1 MIPIFIGECG
11 HHQTLGCM
19 SMRVSIL
26 YDNTAR
32 DDRLTPGWG
41 FSCLV
46 EAYGL
51 NILFDTGADAGILAG
66 NMKIMGVDPRT
77 VDCIFIS
84 HDHWDHTGGLS
95 ALVEKTDARVYVPES
110 FAGAQAS
117 VTRIRKPLKLAE
129 HIHSTGELN
138 HGEQSLVVCLG
149 DAVVVV
155 VGCAH
160 PGVREILAAASAF
173 GNVSALIGGLHGCD
187 DFDLLGDLNIICPTH
202 CTRRIDEI
210 AALYPGK
217 YIPGGAGAIISF

>member
-1 MIPIFIGECG
+1 
-11 HHQTLGCM
+11 
-19 SMRVSIL
+19 MRVSIL

-32 DDRLTPGWG
+32 DDRFTPGWG

-46 EAYGL
+46 EAYGR
-51 NILFDTGADAGILAG
+51 NIFFDTGADAGILEG

-77 VDCIFIS
+77 IDCIFIS

-95 ALVEKTDARVYVPES
+95 ALAEKTDARVYVPAS
-110 FAGAQAS
+110 FAGTHIP

-138 HGEQSLVVCLG
+138 HAEQSLVVCLG

-155 VGCAH
+155 AGCAH
-160 PGVREILAAASAF
+160 PGVRDILTAASAF
-173 GNVSALIGGLHGCD
+173 GNVTALIGGLHGFD
-187 DFDLLGDLNIICPTH
+187 DFDLLSGLKTICPTH
-202 CTRRIDEI
+202 CTRHIDEI
-210 AALYPGK
+210 AAIYPEK